1 MVIDIK
7 KHSKEKVKI
16 YRSYRIHSARYLP
29 NLEDGHKCKTMHG
42 HTFNITIYLDGPI
55 NDKTGFVMDF
65 FDIDKV
71 VEKEIINKID
81 HKVLNDIEGLKN
93 PSSENLTIFIW
104 NILASKIDYLSKVT
118 VSEDHGT
125 GIEYSGK

>member
-1 MVIDIK
+1 
-7 KHSKEKVKI
+7 
-16 YRSYRIHSARYLP
+16 
-29 NLEDGHKCKTMHG
+29 MHG

-81 HKVLNDIEGLKN
+81 HKVLNDVEGLKN

-104 NILASKIDYLSKVT
+104 NTLASKIDYLSKVT
-118 VSEDHGT
+118 VSEDRGT